1 MKKIF
6 SFCLIALTMML
17 AFTSCLESD
26 GELAVKYYPYAML
39 RSVSIGNIDSKYII
53 KASDGSDSTI
63 IKTVKGENYPFAID
77 QDKCEAYNVDSL
89 PVGTDITK
97 VATDINCDGIAYLY
111 VDSLQKYELFV
122 ESDSFDFT
130 NPMRILVSATDGSY
144 SREYKISLNV
154 HTLDPNQLYWNKMAV
169 NPAASSASVRM
180 LAKDETLYLF
190 GCDAEGNVTLST
202 AATSAAAAWES
213 KSVSGLPLSPTMNS
227 LVQYAGNFYIV
238 SDGKIYASADG
249 EVWENVA
256 CEANVTTLF
265 AASDKDNVVWAVAN
279 DSLAYASNV
288 ADGFTAVQPVAANF
302 PLNDLSSIIAPLR
315 TNMNIN
321 RYTLIGRVSQ
331 GAQPQVWSR
340 LSSERKWV
348 NYSPSSYNT
357 KLCPSLESLVVFPY
371 DDKLYAIGGKGTAA
385 GAEVGAL
392 NAIYI
397 SRDNGLTWE
406 ASGEN
411 GPSLPAELVGVDA
424 PFTAFVDGDGNIW
437 LAVCGENGAIWRG
450 RMNKL
455 DI

>member
-39 RSVSIGNIDSKYII
+39 RSVSINDIDSKYII

-130 NPMRILVSATDGSY
+130 NPLRILVSATDGSY

-238 SDGKIYASADG
+238 ADGKIYASADG
-249 EVWENVA
+249 EVWESVA

-279 DSLAYASNV
+279 DSLAYANNV

-302 PLNDLSSIIAPLR
+302 PLSDLSSIIAPLR

-321 RYTLIGRVSQ
+321 RYTLIGRASQ

-385 GAEVGAL
+385 GAEVDAL

-406 ASGEN
+406 ASGEK
-411 GPSLPAELVGVDA
+411 GPSLPAELAGVDA

>member
-6 SFCLIALTMML
+6 SFCLIALTMTL

-53 KASDGSDSTI
+53 KTSDGSDSTI

-190 GCDAEGNVTLST
+190 GCDAEGNVTLFT

-238 SDGKIYASADG
+238 ADGKIYASADG
-249 EVWENVA
+249 EVWESVA

-279 DSLAYASNV
+279 DSLAYAGNV

-321 RYTLIGRVSQ
+321 RFTLIGRASQ

-371 DDKLYAIGGKGTAA
+371 DDRLYAIGGKGTAA
-385 GAEVGAL
+385 GAEVDAL

-406 ASGEN
+406 ASGEK
-411 GPSLPAELVGVDA
+411 GPSLPAELAGVDA